1 MDSQIWDDK
10 VDSSIEILNIQQR
23 TISVYMNTIYEK
35 IVDSSQRCDHINSLL
50 DQLELLCQK
59 QFEYDEQLLEQ
70 VNFPSVA
77 EQRRLHGLY
86 LKAINLF
93 KAENDQCHSAS
104 CIKDFLKLRLDF
116 ISTINKETMLLC
128 DFLLK
133 V

>member
-1 MDSQIWDDK
+1 MDSLIFGDK
-10 VDSSIEILNIQQR
+10 VDSSIEIMDIQQR
-23 TISVYMNTIYEK
+23 TISLYMNTIYEK
-35 IVDSSQRCDHINSLL
+35 IVDTSQRCDQVDGLL

-77 EQRRLHGLY
+77 EQRRQHGLY
-86 LKAINLF
+86 LREINLF
-93 KAENDQCHSAS
+93 KAENDQCHSTS

-116 ISTINKETMLLC
+116 ITTLNKETMMLC

-133 V
+133 G